1 LTLRED
7 LLHGLLFLQKKRS
20 DNSATDTFGTARST
34 IGTGNGSLAF
44 LHVLVLGG
52 LYVLDSLNGTLA
64 VGALWALGLFGDNLR
79 NELASRSSDGL
90 NTVGF
95 RVVWLT
101 AVAYKACV
109 SHGALIN

>member
-1 LTLRED
+1 
-7 LLHGLLFLQKKRS
+7 
-20 DNSATDTFGTARST
+20 
-34 IGTGNGSLAF
+34 
-44 LHVLVLGG
+44 
-52 LYVLDSLNGTLA
+52 VLDSLNGTLA